1 MILSF
6 SFVLYCGI
14 LMMMSISGWCIA
26 FEHRVQ
32 DGMMEIDGRNCAGY
46 PV

>member
-26 FEHRVQ
+26 LELIVFRTE
-32 DGMMEIDGRNCAGY
+32 
-46 PV
+46 